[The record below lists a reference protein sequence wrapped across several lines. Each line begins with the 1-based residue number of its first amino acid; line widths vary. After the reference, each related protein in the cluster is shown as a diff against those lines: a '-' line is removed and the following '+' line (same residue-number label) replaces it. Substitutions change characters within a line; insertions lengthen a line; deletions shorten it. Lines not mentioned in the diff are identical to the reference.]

1 MAETGP
7 THTISYTGDD
17 RELFGIVLAVLT
29 FWLFAQTTL
38 NVIPDMQRSLAINA
52 AVLNLAVSV
61 TALVTGIFIAVAG
74 GLADRLG
81 RVRFIRIGL
90 VLSVIGSACIVLT
103 AAVPPGAD
111 TGLMLLGRVLQG
123 FSAAAILSSSL
134 AVIKAH
140 YHDRNRQR
148 ALSFWSIGS
157 FGGSALTTLV
167 GGFVASTLEWRWNF
181 VIQIVVSVVAY
192 LLIARTPETRGETIE
207 RHRFDVAGL
216 LTFLVAIIALNA
228 IISFSG
234 KLFPFFS
241 LTTLVL
247 AVICVVTTV
256 WFFRTQLHTDSGFM
270 AFELFRNRAF
280 SGAVLANFLANTGVA
295 ALAIVPTYLQRSPRF
310 GLSPLQTGL
319 LTLGYAICII
329 GLIRV
334 GEKALQRVG
343 ARKPMMLGLV
353 LLGIGVLLLAQTWV
367 SPRVPY
373 LTVAFVGFS
382 LFGIGLGFFATPAV
396 DTAMTNAPLEK
407 AGIAGG
413 IFKMA
418 SSLGASMGVAIGLAV
433 SSGLWPAGAAARAP
447 ASDHAWRT
455 GTAAG
460 LAFVFA
466 MMVVSLLAV
475 AVAVPRSAVAA
486 AEV

>member
-1 MAETGP
+1 VHTGN
-7 THTISYTGDD
+7 D

-29 FWLFAQTTL
+29 FWLFAQSTL
-38 NVIPDMQRSLAINA
+38 NLIPDMQRSLTINA

-61 TALVTGIFIAVAG
+61 TSLVTGIFIAVAG

-90 VLSVIGSACIVLT
+90 VLSIVGSTCIVLT
-103 AAVPPGAD
+103 AAVPPSA
-111 TGLMLLGRVLQG
+111 TTPLMLLGRVLQG

-157 FGGSALTTLV
+157 FGGSALTALV
-167 GGFVASTLEWRWNF
+167 GGIVASTLEWRWNF
-181 VIQIVVSVVAY
+181 VLQIIVSVVAFV
-192 LLIARTPETRGETIE
+192 LLAGVPESRAESAE
-207 RHRFDVAGL
+207 RHRFDVVGL

-228 IISFSG
+228 VISFSG
-234 KLFPFFS
+234 KLFPFLS
-241 LTTLVL
+241 VTTLIL
-247 AVICVVTTV
+247 AAVCAVATV
-256 WFFRTQLHTDSGFM
+256 WFFRTQLGTDHGFM

-310 GLSPLQTGL
+310 GFSPLQTGL
-319 LTLGYAICII
+319 LTLGYAVCII

-334 GEKALQRVG
+334 GERALQRVG
-343 ARKPMMLGLV
+343 ARKPMMLGIS
-353 LLGIGVLLLAQTWV
+353 LLGLGVLLLAQTWV
-367 SPRVPY
+367 PPTVPY
-373 LTVAFVGFS
+373 LVVAFVGFS

-413 IFKMA
+413 LFKMA

-433 SSGLWPAGAAARAP
+433 ASGLWPAGAAAREP
-447 ASDHAWRT
+447 ASDHAWRV

-460 LAFVFA
+460 LGFVFA
-466 MMVVSLLAV
+466 MMVISLVAV
-475 AVAVPRSAVAA
+475 VVAVPRHSAAP

>member
-1 MAETGP
+1 MAETNATRNIP
-7 THTISYTGDD
+7 YAGDD
-17 RELFGIVLAVLT
+17 RELVGIVLAVMT

-38 NVIPDMQRSLAINA
+38 NLIPDMQRALAINA

-61 TALVTGIFIAVAG
+61 TSLVTGIFIAVAG

-81 RVRFIRIGL
+81 RVLFMRIGL
-90 VLSVIGSACIVLT
+90 VLSVVGSACIVLT
-103 AAVPPGAD
+103 AAVPPSAN
-111 TGLMLLGRVLQG
+111 TPLMLLGRVLQG

-140 YHDRNRQR
+140 YHDRDRQR

-157 FGGSALTTLV
+157 FGGSALTALV
-167 GGFVASTLEWRWNF
+167 GGIVASSLEWRWNF
-181 VIQIVVSVVAY
+181 VIQIIVSVIAY
-192 LLIARTPETRGETIE
+192 LLLARTPETRSETAE
-207 RHRFDVAGL
+207 RHRFDTIGL
-216 LTFLVAIIALNA
+216 LTFLVAIITLNVV
-228 IISFSG
+228 ISFSG
-234 KLFPFFS
+234 KLFPFFAA
-241 LTTLVL
+241 TTLILVIVC
-247 AVICVVTTV
+247 AVSTV
-256 WFFRTQLHTDSGFM
+256 WFFRTQLNTDSGFM
-270 AFELFRNRAF
+270 AFELFRSRAF

-343 ARKPMMLGLV
+343 ARKPMMLGMA
-353 LLGIGVLLLAQTWV
+353 LLGVGVLLLAQTWV
-367 SPRVPY
+367 PPTVPY
-373 LTVAFVGFS
+373 LTVAVIGFS

-418 SSLGASMGVAIGLAV
+418 SSLGASMGVAIGLAI
-433 SSGLWPAGAAARAP
+433 SSGLWPAGDAARAP
-447 ASDHAWRT
+447 ESDHAWRV

-466 MMVVSLLAV
+466 MMVISLLAV
-475 AVAVPRSAVAA
+475 MVAVPKHAATA
-486 AEV
+486 AEM